1 MSAYQHIILS
11 ICDIM
16 IPLSKWKLPDLYF
29 AHGTNK
35 KPIENRPKKKGGSR
49 CSDDRLGLDLIDMF
63 MFLGGMNRLT
73 TLVMT

>member
-1 MSAYQHIILS
+1 
-11 ICDIM
+11 M

-29 AHGTNK
+29 ATHYTNK

-49 CSDDRLGLDLIDMF
+49 CNDDRLGLDLIDMF